1 MKQIYYSKLYSLNKD
16 DLNNKNNFQLFN
28 LINSIIIAFKQKKSI
43 IIVNNFLNDGKDS
56 LYSNISDIINLPK
69 FNTYLQAN
77 YNLSI
82 VDKENLNFKIHSI
95 LYGHYNNNIDLLTEI
110 TSQFYQPNKLYIDT
124 NVNLNFLK
132 NYDPI
137 PNNGK
142 HVYIHYSIND
152 LHIKEVFDELGCYL
166 KEPISFNLDDSNF
179 NCDTINLTNI
189 VDKNMFDD
197 ILQNLFYYDIY
208 DIITNNYLETNQLL
222 NKKNNIIDFQ
232 LNSNTNKN
240 LIVNKYISLIE
251 KYMNKSDNI
260 IILPSYMNTQSDK
273 LFKYLSDNGYKYFIR
288 NYLPVLGDEINTIID
303 INLGKKCNNVFIGNF
318 NINECKGSNLTYTL
332 LQQMDTNVKHI
343 LIDINNINNP
353 ENINFFL

>member
-1 MKQIYYSKLYSLNKD
+1 M
-16 DLNNKNNFQLFN
+16 
-28 LINSIIIAFKQKKSI
+28 
-43 IIVNNFLNDGKDS
+43 
-56 LYSNISDIINLPK
+56 
-69 FNTYLQAN
+69 
-77 YNLSI
+77 
-82 VDKENLNFKIHSI
+82 
-95 LYGHYNNNIDLLTEI
+95 
-110 TSQFYQPNKLYIDT
+110 
-124 NVNLNFLK
+124 
-132 NYDPI
+132 
-137 PNNGK
+137 
-142 HVYIHYSIND
+142 
-152 LHIKEVFDELGCYL
+152 
-166 KEPISFNLDDSNF
+166 
-179 NCDTINLTNI
+179 
-189 VDKNMFDD
+189 
-197 ILQNLFYYDIY
+197 
-208 DIITNNYLETNQLL
+208 ETNQLL